1 MKEISLGSA
10 YWGWSVSEKEANEI
24 LNLFY
29 DNGGRF
35 VDSAFNYP
43 INSKPN
49 DLNKSFLILSNWIK
63 RNKINDL
70 KINYKIGSISNEYLT
85 KNNTSEKY
93 LRDQFSHAVDTSSNN
108 IYSIMIHWDNSSSIK
123 KIYNTCI
130 FLKEMQDSGLSIGLS
145 GIKYPKIYADLM
157 SSLNFSVIDLQVKS
171 NFIHSNLDHY
181 EPFSSIKKR
190 YWAYGI
196 SLGGL
201 KIKELI
207 QNNIFK
213 INTLRPINKDPMV
226 DESMVEKI
234 RLAIEKNK
242 FNSFYELSIDTAEK
256 NDSLYGYII
265 GPSKKF
271 QMQNIIDFLGSKF

>member
-1 MKEISLGSA
+1 
-10 YWGWSVSEKEANEI
+10 
-24 LNLFY
+24 
-29 DNGGRF
+29 
-35 VDSAFNYP
+35 
-43 INSKPN
+43 
-49 DLNKSFLILSNWIK
+49 
-63 RNKINDL
+63 
-70 KINYKIGSISNEYLT
+70 
-85 KNNTSEKY
+85 
-93 LRDQFSHAVDTSSNN
+93 
-108 IYSIMIHWDNSSSIK
+108 MIHWDNSKSINKINNTCAFLK
-123 KIYNTCI
+123 KI
-130 FLKEMQDSGLSIGLS
+130 QDSGFRVGLS
-145 GIKYPKIYADLM
+145 GIKYPKIYADSM
-157 SSLNFSVIDLQVKS
+157 SALNFLSIDLQVKS
-171 NFIHSNLDHY
+171 NFVHSNLDHY

-207 QNNIFK
+207 QNNKFK
-213 INTLRPINKDPMV
+213 INTLRPINNDPLL